1 MRATEAHRHTET
13 LRRADNCKQHTDT
26 NRHTQTHTDTNRHT
40 QTHTDT
46 NRHTQTPTVKPFT
59 RCGTAPPELQQQDSA
74 KSAPTHGRTDRQR
87 QKDRQRKESERQA
100 RTNVGTELGG

>member
-1 MRATEAHRHTET
+1 MGATEAHRHTET
-13 LRRADNCKQHTDT
+13 LRRPDNCKKHTG
-26 NRHTQTHTDTNRHT
+26 
-40 QTHTDT
+40 T